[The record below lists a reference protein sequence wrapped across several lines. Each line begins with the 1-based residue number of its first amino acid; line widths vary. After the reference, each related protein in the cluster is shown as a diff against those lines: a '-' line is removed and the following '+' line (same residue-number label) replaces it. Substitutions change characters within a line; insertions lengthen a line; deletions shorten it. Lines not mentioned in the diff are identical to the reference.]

1 MSFDSLDDT
10 QIEKKFTKETVENAE
25 EKLFGKY
32 QQLSNLRDENIRL
45 GNTELDTETLHGL
58 QEAYLIANHMNW
70 LKSLQKTYKA
80 TKRYRSAIIKKNKFY
95 FENSPEVLLTI
106 TRKTFS
112 DTEFEFYQYTPY

>member
-70 LKSLQKTYKA
+70 LKSLSKTYKSNE
-80 TKRYRSAIIKKNKFY
+80 TLSLSYIIKKNNNFIKFK
-95 FENSPEVLLTI
+95 
-106 TRKTFS
+106 KTLS
-112 DTEFEFYQYTPY
+112 